1 MSVEE
6 RFIKYVK
13 IDTQSDESSETVPS
27 TMKQKDLGNL
37 LVEELKELGI
47 DNAHMDEYGSVYA
60 HIPSN
65 DEHSHDRIGFIAHM
79 DTATDASGTNVK
91 PRIIKDYDGLDIELN
106 PDMMMTKKQ
115 FPVLNKYVHHDLIVT
130 DGTTLLGGDDKAGI
144 AIIMDMAERIMKSD
158 MKHGD
163 IAIAFTCD
171 EEIGRGADHF
181 DLKTF
186 NCDYAYTVD
195 GGPIEAVDYEN
206 FNAAAARVTI
216 TGVSVHPGDAKNK
229 MINASLVGF
238 EFHQCLNEFENPA
251 YTCGYDGFNHLLG
264 IEGRCEK
271 AELAYIIRNHDK
283 ALLEKQ
289 KQEFM
294 DAKEFLNKKYGYN
307 LVHVEIIDQYENMRS
322 IIEKDMRCVEKAKQA
337 ISNVGLTPVSN
348 AIRGGT
354 DGAML
359 TYKGLNCPNLG
370 TGGENC
376 HGPYEF
382 VSINNMNKMVDIVV
396 EIIKLA

>member
-1 MSVEE
+1 MSAEE
-6 RFIKYVK
+6 RFLRYVK
-13 IDTQSDESSETVPS
+13 IDTQSDASSEMIPS

-37 LVEELKELGI
+37 LVEELKALGI

-60 HIPSN
+60 RIASN
-65 DEHSHDRIGFIAHM
+65 DSENHDKIGFIAHM
-79 DTATDASGTNVK
+79 DTASDASGTNVK
-91 PRIIKDYDGLDIELN
+91 PRIIKDYDGSDIELN
-106 PDMMMTKKQ
+106 PHMIMTKKQ
-115 FPVLNKYVHHDLIVT
+115 FPVLSQYVHHDLIVT

-144 AIIMDMAERIMKSD
+144 AIIMDMAERLVNSD
-158 MKHGD
+158 IKHGEVV
-163 IAIAFTCD
+163 IAFTCD

-181 DLKTF
+181 DLDKF

-206 FNAAAARVTI
+206 FNAAAAKVI
-216 TGVSVHPGDAKNK
+216 IKGVSVHPGDAKNK
-229 MINASLVGF
+229 MVNASLVAY
-238 EFHQCLNEFENPA
+238 EFNNCLKPFENPA
-251 YTCGYDGFNHLLG
+251 YTSGYDGFNHLLT
-264 IEGRCEK
+264 INGRCEY
-271 AELAYIIRNHDK
+271 AEMEYIIRNHDK
-283 ALLEKQ
+283 ELLEKQ

-294 DAKEFLNKKYGYN
+294 DARDFLNKKYGYDM
-307 LVHVEIIDQYENMRS
+307 VEVLIVNQYENMRS
-322 IIEKDMRCVEKAKQA
+322 IIEKDMRCVDKAKQA
-337 ISNVGLTPVSN
+337 ITNTGITPVSH

-382 VSINNMNKMVDIVV
+382 VSINNMNKMVDVVLEIV
-396 EIIKLA
+396 KLA